1 MEGVSTSLRRLFAH
15 FGPATC
21 LTQRSM
27 SEMAILQQ
35 LSEFSAEIGI
45 AATAMR
51 LVLQDNSRHFDH
63 TKCSPADR
71 PPPLPG

>member
-1 MEGVSTSLRRLFAH
+1 MRTISTYRKSGRLFI
-15 FGPATC
+15 
-21 LTQRSM
+21 LRVI
-27 SEMAILQQ
+27 AILQQ

-45 AATAMR
+45 AATVMR